1 MEPGL
6 LTSNN
11 ALHCVPLA
19 LQVSWSVLQ
28 GVLLDQLPPGSVTL
42 QAGFEGFEQD
52 GQVSWL
58 GVSAW
63 CVGSRFRGSAICA
76 NPYCS
81 VIHVSDLN
89 HACGGG
95 MMMW

>member
-1 MEPGL
+1 MDTSV
-6 LTSNN
+6 LTNN
-11 ALHCVPLA
+11 HALHVVPPA

-63 CVGSRFRGSAICA
+63 CVNSRFRGSAMSA

-81 VIHVSDLN
+81 VTKTVDVTMHNAMVAST
-89 HACGGG
+89 A
-95 MMMW
+95 

>member
-1 MEPGL
+1 MDNSV
-6 LTSNN
+6 LTNN
-11 ALHCVPLA
+11 YPLHCVPPA

-58 GVSAW
+58 GVAAW
-63 CVGSRFRGSAICA
+63 CVGSRFGDSAMCA
-76 NPYCS
+76 DPYGA
-81 VIHVSDLN
+81 VTKHQT
-89 HACGGG
+89 
-95 MMMW
+95 